1 MDKKNSI
8 VLEAIGISKSFPGVK
23 ALDKVSVSFMLG
35 EVHGVVGENG
45 AGKSTLIKV
54 ISGAFQPDGGTVFID
69 GRRFSSLTPSLAQSQ
84 GIATVYQEQQ
94 LVPWLCVAE
103 NVFLGAEPRTPLKL
117 VDHKRMALET
127 EELIHTYGLHIKP
140 KQIIQDIP
148 IAARQEVAIIKA
160 IHQKAK
166 LLLLDEPTAALTGSQ
181 IQFLFDL
188 IKNLRKKGMTVVY
201 ISHNLDEVLELAQ
214 RITVLRN
221 GQCVGTFAA
230 GSIIKEELIE
240 KMTGH
245 KLSTVTSRTKAVA
258 EERILE
264 LRGVYFQ
271 EALADINLSV
281 NKGEIVGL
289 TGTVNSGY
297 RELIRLIAGLLR
309 PTKGSVALFE
319 KPFSPKDVYEAIEK
333 GVCFIPEDIRKLG
346 LVLPLSL
353 AKNITLANLKGVLQH
368 GLINLKNERLSAQSY
383 VNSLKIMTRSVDT
396 EVRFLSGGTQRKVL
410 FAKAMYANAKLLML
424 EEPTQGVD
432 VEARQEIHRLLKDI
446 KSLGKSI
453 VVASSDVKELMEITD
468 RIVALRKGQIAK
480 EFHSSSTNP
489 AELLSA
495 ILGD

>member
-23 ALDKVSVSFMLG
+23 ALDKVSVSFMLR

-54 ISGAFQPDGGTVFID
+54 ISGAFQPDEGTVVMD

-333 GVCFIPEDIRKLG
+333 GVCFIPEDVRKLG

-480 EFHSSSTNP
+480 EFYSSSTNP